1 LWKAQLRT
9 KGESN
14 VSRVGRLPV
23 AVPSGA
29 EVKID
34 GSHVKIKGPKGEM
47 EFTFSPKMEIAFA
60 DGEITVKRPSDARE
74 MRSLHGTTRALIQNM
89 IIGVTEG
96 YQKELQLV
104 GVGYRASMTGKNL
117 TLNVGYSHPVEIEP
131 PSGITF
137 EVGDR
142 AQQVFITGIDKQAVG
157 QIAADIRKVRPPEP
171 YKGKGIRYKDEYVR
185 HKAGKAGKVA

>member
-1 LWKAQLRT
+1 M
-9 KGESN
+9 
-14 VSRVGRLPV
+14 SRVGRLPV
-23 AVPSGA
+23 VVPSGV

-47 EFTFSPKMEIAFA
+47 EFTFSPKIKIAFA
-60 DGEITVKRPSDARE
+60 DGEIAVKRPSDARE
-74 MRSLHGTTRALIQNM
+74 MRSLHGTTRALINNM
-89 IIGVTEG
+89 ITGVTEG

-117 TLNVGYSHPVEIEP
+117 TLNVGYSHSVEIEP

-142 AQQVFITGIDKQAVG
+142 AQQIFITGIDKQAVG
-157 QIAADIRKVRPPEP
+157 QIAADIRKVRKPEP